1 MRALFV
7 TVAVAGFACGSAPPV
22 PRRGVVETDLGSWKF
37 RRFQGPLLDIEV
49 WVDGNKAE
57 AYSASYIT
65 AEAEQRGHIE
75 DKDLVNVF
83 VTHYET
89 PEGVVRA
96 TVKLAR
102 RLAAEGGYRVEEDK
116 IAGARTL
123 TITGRGEAWVMWPS
137 KQHVVKVGGRGRSGV
152 PPSMVANYV
161 DRYPSQLPGGALEG
175 TLPPGPDSTPAA
187 GKAAK
192 PGYDPSDPHPDIEHY
207 DPGKVKLPD
216 KDSRTKES
224 PSSQGSGG
232 SGPATDPSPSP
243 SSTGSATDAASARA
257 DGASDATGDVTK
269 PASSKASSKASDDA
283 SSTKKKRKPKSPK

>member
-7 TVAVAGFACGSAPPV
+7 TVALAGAACGSAPPI
-22 PRRGVVETDLGSWKF
+22 PTRGVVETDLGSWKF

-49 WVDGNKAE
+49 WVEGNKAE

-83 VTHYET
+83 VTRYET

-102 RLAAEGGYRVEEDK
+102 RLAADGGYQVEEDK

-123 TITGRGEAWVMWPS
+123 AITGRGEAWVMWPS
-137 KQHVVKVGGRGRSGV
+137 KQHVVKVGGRGLRGV
-152 PPSMVANYV
+152 PESMVANYV
-161 DRYPSQLPGGALEG
+161 ERYPSQLPGGALEG
-175 TLPPGPDSTPAA
+175 TLPPGPDGTPA
-187 GKAAK
+187 GKPAK
-192 PGYDPSDPHPDIEHY
+192 QEYDANDPHPDIEHY

-216 KDSRTKES
+216 KDAPRA
-224 PSSQGSGG
+224 Q
-232 SGPATDPSPSP
+232 DPSV
-243 SSTGSATDAASARA
+243 TRDAADASSAQT
-257 DGASDATGDVTK
+257 DGGDVPAGDAAK
-269 PASSKASSKASDDA
+269 PAKSKASDVPA
-283 SSTKKKRKPKSPK
+283 TKKKRKPKSPK